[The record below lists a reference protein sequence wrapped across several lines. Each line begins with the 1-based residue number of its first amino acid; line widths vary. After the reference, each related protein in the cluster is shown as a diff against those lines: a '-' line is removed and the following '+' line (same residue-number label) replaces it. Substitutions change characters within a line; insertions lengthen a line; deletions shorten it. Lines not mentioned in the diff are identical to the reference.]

1 MYKITSFWSAPRPQD
16 VEAFEEYY
24 ENVHGPMAGRLP
36 GLLKFESCRTAGTG
50 DVRPAFY
57 RVAELYF
64 EDQAAM
70 QAATTTPEWTEMY
83 EDAGFIIKRFG
94 VTLESGAGV
103 PVEEQLTPGGPRPA
117 LVDQLRAR

>member
-1 MYKITSFWSAPRPQD
+1 MYKIVSFWTAPRPQD

-24 ENVHGPMAGRLP
+24 ENVHGPMAARLP
-36 GLLKFESCRTAGTG
+36 GLLKFESVRTTGTG
-50 DVRPAFY
+50 DALPAFY

-64 EDQAAM
+64 EDRAAM
-70 QAATTTPEWTEMY
+70 EAATTTREWTEMY
-83 EDAGFIIKRFG
+83 EDAGFVIKRFG

-103 PVEEQLTPGGPRPA
+103 QIEGQLTPGGQRPP